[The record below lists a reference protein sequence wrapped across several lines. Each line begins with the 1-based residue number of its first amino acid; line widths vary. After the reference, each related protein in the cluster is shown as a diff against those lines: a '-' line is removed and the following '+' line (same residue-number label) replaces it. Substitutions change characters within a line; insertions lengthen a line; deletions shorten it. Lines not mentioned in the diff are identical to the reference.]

1 MNDDITENGNKL
13 NLLILSQNQVIVQ
26 TRENAKQKNK
36 IPAK

>member
-36 IPAK
+36 ILAK